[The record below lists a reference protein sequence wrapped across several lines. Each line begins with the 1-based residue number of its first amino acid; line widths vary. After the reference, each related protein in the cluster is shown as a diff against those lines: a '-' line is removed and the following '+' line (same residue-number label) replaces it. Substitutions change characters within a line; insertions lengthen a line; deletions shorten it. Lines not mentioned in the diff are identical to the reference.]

1 MSGPGRLNLITDVPG
16 LSVGNA
22 EDHGVLSGT
31 TVLLADT
38 SMVAA
43 VDVRGGGPGTRET
56 DALAPEAMVD
66 RIHAICLSGGSAYGL
81 AAADGVMAWLGT
93 QGRGLKAAGMVVPIV
108 PGAILFDL
116 ANGGD
121 KGWGMDPPYRALG
134 IQAAKTAGKRFF
146 LGNSG
151 AGLGAKAGRLKGGLG
166 SASWVTDE
174 WTVGALVAANPR
186 GSVVHPGTDSFYAW
200 YLEQD
205 SELGNQQRPAKGI
218 DDLGDMAELAA
229 PALGTNTTLAIVA
242 TDAPLTKDEAGRLAI
257 MAQDGF
263 ARAIRP
269 VHTPYDGDIL
279 FAVSTGEGSGVGPDA
294 LVKLGMVAADCVAR
308 AVARG
313 VFEAKTSPAYP
324 CYRDHYGR

>member
-22 EDHGVLSGT
+22 EDQAAMSGA
-31 TVLLADT
+31 TVLLADS

-56 DALAPEAMVD
+56 DALSPAAVVD

-81 AAADGVMAWLGT
+81 AAADGVMSWLGA
-93 QGRGLKAAGMVVPIV
+93 QGRGLKAGGMTVPIV

-116 ANGGD
+116 NNGGD
-121 KGWGMDPPYRALG
+121 KSWGMEPPYRALG

-166 SASWVTDE
+166 SASWLLGD
-174 WTVGALVAANPR
+174 WSVGALVAVNPR

-205 SELGNQQRPAKGI
+205 SELGNQRPPGKPI
-218 DDLGDMAELAA
+218 QDLADMEELAA

-242 TDAPLTKDEAGRLAI
+242 TDAPLTKDEAARLAI

-269 VHTPYDGDIL
+269 VHTPFDGDIV
-279 FAVSTGEGSGVGPDA
+279 FAVSTGDGSGVGANA
-294 LVKLGMVAADCVAR
+294 LVQLGMVAADCVAR
-308 AVARG
+308 AIARG
-313 VFEAKTSPAYP
+313 VFEAKTSPIYP